1 MPTAL
6 VRGYYISGHKAPQ
19 PVLRT
24 IILIVTKA
32 LACVYFYRQ
41 KDKRNIRI
49 SPTKNMF
56 LCSYVL
62 IYYPSVCNSGRNTI
76 ASLREWKTPPGDF
89 LTPQLLTAVIWILSE
104 LDGDAS
110 HDLYAGGGK
119 AEVVVVTA
127 IEEVVPMCRH
137 R

>member
-1 MPTAL
+1 
-6 VRGYYISGHKAPQ
+6 
-19 PVLRT
+19 
-24 IILIVTKA
+24 
-32 LACVYFYRQ
+32 
-41 KDKRNIRI
+41 
-49 SPTKNMF
+49 MF

-89 LTPQLLTAVIWILSE
+89 LTPQLLTACNKLILSE

-119 AEVVVVTA
+119 AEVVVVA
-127 IEEVVPMCRH
+127 AVEEVVPVRRH

>member
-1 MPTAL
+1 
-6 VRGYYISGHKAPQ
+6 
-19 PVLRT
+19 
-24 IILIVTKA
+24 
-32 LACVYFYRQ
+32 
-41 KDKRNIRI
+41 
-49 SPTKNMF
+49 MF
-56 LCSYVL
+56 LCLNKLSLCLYRRMQ
-62 IYYPSVCNSGRNTI
+62 RNYL
-76 ASLREWKTPPGDF
+76 LREGKTLPGDF
-89 LTPQLLTAVIWILSE
+89 ITPQLLTACNKLILSE